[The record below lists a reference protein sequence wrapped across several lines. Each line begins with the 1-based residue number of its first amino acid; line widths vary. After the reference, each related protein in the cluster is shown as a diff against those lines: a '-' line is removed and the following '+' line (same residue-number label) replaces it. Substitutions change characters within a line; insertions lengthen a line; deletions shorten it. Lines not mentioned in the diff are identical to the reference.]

1 MSKSTWTG
9 AVSSDWDD
17 ADNWSPAGVPGAS
30 SDVTIAT
37 GDAVASA
44 SIGTVNSITDSS
56 DLRFRS
62 AGTNTVTTFLDNS
75 GELRVDRKGGAGGT
89 ILNIGGT
96 LTNSG
101 SLRIGNATL
110 SAPDKV
116 TAASLDNTGEIRLL
130 GSSANQALLD
140 VTGSAGFGTAGVLS
154 GNVRLAGDSAIEFAS
169 GQITSLAAN
178 AQLRLNGNDA
188 FIEDSTAL
196 GSNSALTGLASIGA
210 GAMFGLAKRG
220 RGVDDRRARQ

>member
-17 ADNWSPAGVPGAS
+17 PDNWSPAGVPGAS

-37 GDAVASA
+37 GDAGRFSA

-56 DLRFRS
+56 DLDFES
-62 AGTNTVTTFLDNS
+62 AGTNTVTTFLDDT
-75 GELRVDRKGGAGGT
+75 GHLRVDDNGGAGGT

-101 SLRIGNATL
+101 DLSIGNATL
-110 SAPDKV
+110 SAPDEV
-116 TAASLDNTGEIRLL
+116 TAASLDNTGKIYLT

-140 VTGSAGFGTAGVLS
+140 VPAA
-154 GNVRLAGDSAIEFAS
+154 RDSAPRES
-169 GQITSLAAN
+169 
-178 AQLRLNGNDA
+178 
-188 FIEDSTAL
+188 
-196 GSNSALTGLASIGA
+196 
-210 GAMFGLAKRG
+210 
-220 RGVDDRRARQ
+220 